1 VVPDG
6 LSLRQLRQMARGSW
20 GPTASL
26 MAAMYELHRDP
37 ARRSRPFGPA
47 DFDPFADDR
56 PAGDGV
62 IRVEGEGIAY
72 MREAFEKGFGPH
84 RQQGDRA

>member
-47 DFDPFADDR
+47 DFDPFADER
-56 PAGDGV
+56 PHGEGGA
-62 IRVEGEGIAY
+62 IRVEGDGLAY

-84 RQQGDRA
+84 RG

>member
-1 VVPDG
+1 MVPDG

-47 DFDPFADDR
+47 DFDLFADDR
-56 PAGDGV
+56 PHGEGGA
-62 IRVEGEGIAY
+62 IRVEGEGVAY
-72 MREAFEKGFGPH
+72 MREAFEKGFRPH
-84 RQQGDRA
+84 R